1 MEIKFG
7 SIGEFVGSQTHN
19 NTEKDCSERKT
30 MAIPGL
36 GNLAVAFIEPS
47 ISMRYARL
55 LVI

>member
-1 MEIKFG
+1 
-7 SIGEFVGSQTHN
+7 VGSQTHN